1 MSLFSDANGPRQ
13 SPALNQRGG
22 DDGLNDCPSVMEIL
36 LEVTMPSR
44 RVRRGGAAGPR
55 IPNRI
60 RLRQLP
66 AEEQVLGG
74 DLQVATLPRNVSER
88 PAIRKGG
95 RVMRNANRFRLA
107 LTGWRWRVGV
117 IDRRRGRKIS
127 RHRRSR
133 CLVVHRDGSG
143 FVDERNK
150 DLEQTV
156 KDVRGRSSKKNGWLQ
171 VVEAQEQADIV
182 LEITERT
189 LVERAPTVATTTTT
203 YSKDG
208 KAATSTTSST
218 PEHDVVLKAVMHVGD
233 YSNELTGR
241 CDLGY
246 LLGGPFRQAAKN
258 LVGSLEDW
266 VKSNYTR
273 LQLKNRE

>member
-1 MSLFSDANGPRQ
+1 MRSNAGRFSL
-13 SPALNQRGG
+13 ALVGF
-22 DDGLNDCPSVMEIL
+22 V
-36 LEVTMPSR
+36 
-44 RVRRGGAAGPR
+44 GGALALSVAAAR
-55 IPNRI
+55 
-60 RLRQLP
+60 
-66 AEEQVLGG
+66 AE
-74 DLQVATLPRNVSER
+74 DR
-88 PAIRKGG
+88 PAQK
-95 RVMRNANRFRLA
+95 VKVFA
-107 LTGWRWRVGV
+107 
-117 IDRRRGRKIS
+117 
-127 RHRRSR
+127 
-133 CLVVHRDGSG
+133 VVHRDDSG

-156 KDVRGRSSKKNGWLQ
+156 KDVREAIVKKKDGWLQ

-246 LLGGPFRQAAKN
+246 LFGGAYRQAAKN
-258 LVGSLEDW
+258 LVGSLEGW
-266 VKSNYTR
+266 VKGNYTR
-273 LQLKNRE
+273 LQSKKLK

>member
-1 MSLFSDANGPRQ
+1 MFPNA
-13 SPALNQRGG
+13 
-22 DDGLNDCPSVMEIL
+22 
-36 LEVTMPSR
+36 SR
-44 RVRRGGAAGPR
+44 Y
-55 IPNRI
+55 
-60 RLRQLP
+60 
-66 AEEQVLGG
+66 
-74 DLQVATLPRNVSER
+74 SY
-88 PAIRKGG
+88 KGG
-95 RVMRNANRFRLA
+95 RVMRSNANRFRLA
-107 LTGWRWRVGV
+107 LTGLAGGV
-117 IDRRRGRKIS
+117 LAFSIAAARAEDQPAQKVKVFA
-127 RHRRSR
+127 
-133 CLVVHRDGSG
+133 VVHRDSSG

-156 KDVRGRSSKKNGWLQ
+156 KDVRETIVKKKNGWLQ

-273 LQLKNRE
+273 LPLKNRE